1 MSDTE
6 DHENQNG
13 ETVEEKEEDN
23 EDVKAEDQ
31 EGEKN
36 VIVNGDHVSDKGDD
50 NNDDGGI
57 VNGDKVEK
65 DDKDVCEV
73 VDDNEASNMDRSDII
88 TVEDKGED
96 NLPSKT
102 ISDTVFFDSVS
113 EEEKQYY
120 EEKAPSQQSLE
131 TMNINCTACWKQVNH
146 HLVNTVMR
154 HPILGVAVC
163 KTCFNFYDGDGSDDA
178 WEKDEDGVDLYCRW
192 VLLYC
197 IAGGFFISMDSIT
210 ITYKKHD

>member
-23 EDVKAEDQ
+23 EDAKAED
-31 EGEKN
+31 ESEKN
-36 VIVNGDHVSDKGDD
+36 VILNGDHVSDKGDD
-50 NNDDGGI
+50 NNDDGI
-57 VNGDKVEK
+57 VNDDKVEK

-102 ISDTVFFDSVS
+102 ISDVVFFDSVS

-192 VLLYC
+192 V
-197 IAGGFFISMDSIT
+197 
-210 ITYKKHD
+210 